1 MAKFTSKGAILKV
14 TVSSVLTTIPQM
26 GDVTFTPGAVE
37 RVDVTTHDSASDT
50 REFIQTWKGAGSIGF
65 TLKYDPANSVHEVLR
80 AAQGGASI
88 VFNFILP
95 DTGAAT
101 WSFSAHVTGFEIGA
115 SVEGAIEATVSLET
129 TGAIT
134 FTA

>member
-37 RVDVTTHDSASDT
+37 RVDVTTH
-50 REFIQTWKGAGSIGF
+50 
-65 TLKYDPANSVHEVLR
+65 ANSVHEVLR